1 MGRSSAAAVPHVNK
15 SAVRTSTER
24 MEPPV
29 ETGAIALFCNRRQR
43 NDNPDTSEGKAAEL
57 QKSGRLLL
65 PGASRTAGIPF
76 CCPAGSNR
84 AFVLITSDR

>member
-1 MGRSSAAAVPHVNK
+1 MVAI
-15 SAVRTSTER
+15 RTPKRPDRRT
-24 MEPPV
+24 
-29 ETGAIALFCNRRQR
+29 AIRIWPIHR
-43 NDNPDTSEGKAAEL
+43 NF

-84 AFVLITSDR
+84 AFVLVTYDREAVSYAAIARA